1 MMTQF
6 VLIEDALQERR
17 GRGAYG
23 GVWGTP
29 TNTPLL
35 SSRINGDEFELR
47 RRVALSI
54 EAEVRRNV
62 SVLGLGTLGWGLCY
76 SQPFVRP
83 SDSCS
88 EPTQSR
94 VPSLVLGGT
103 GDTAVTMPPQP
114 CPCETHSPDRP
125 VPRR

>member
-1 MMTQF
+1 MTQF
-6 VLIEDALQERR
+6 VLIEDSLQERR

-83 SDSCS
+83 SDSHS

-94 VPSLVLGGT
+94 VPSPVLGGAFGRGPR
-103 GDTAVTMPPQP
+103 GDL
-114 CPCETHSPDRP
+114 
-125 VPRR
+125 